1 MRSPA
6 RGFDAP
12 NNGRMRPVAVVTGPT
27 AGIGRGFAEYLARE
41 GHDLVLVARDRAR
54 LDALAA
60 DLVSRFGI
68 EAEVLVADLAQRAD
82 IDRVADVVA
91 TRADVLV
98 NNAGFGLKRSFV
110 STSVDDEQALLDV
123 LVTAV
128 MRLTHAALPR
138 MVTQGR
144 GTIINV
150 SSIASWITSGT
161 YASAKAWVT
170 VFTESLHEQY
180 LPKGVE
186 IIAVCPG
193 YVHTEFHE
201 RAGIKAGQGIMWLNV
216 DQVVHS
222 AMRDA
227 RRGKAISVA
236 GWQYKPLAAFLRIAP
251 RWLVR
256 RMTADRRREVR
267 SPQQ

>member
-1 MRSPA
+1 
-6 RGFDAP
+6 
-12 NNGRMRPVAVVTGPT
+12 MRPVAVVTGPT
-27 AGIGRGFAEYLARE
+27 SGIGRGFAEQLARE
-41 GHDLVLVARDRAR
+41 GHDLVLVSRDQAR
-54 LDALAA
+54 LDELATS
-60 DLVSRFGI
+60 LTTTYGVN
-68 EAEVLVADLAQRAD
+68 AEVLVADLTQRAD
-82 IDRVADVVA
+82 IDQVAQVVAD
-91 TRADVLV
+91 RADVLV
-98 NNAGFGLKRSFV
+98 NNAGFGLKRSFA
-110 STSVDDEQALLDV
+110 STSIDDEQALMDV

-138 MVTQGR
+138 MVNQGR
-144 GTIINV
+144 GTIFNV

-161 YASAKAWVT
+161 YSSAKAWVT
-170 VFTESLHEQY
+170 VFSESLHEQY

-193 YVHTEFHE
+193 YVHTEFHQ

-216 DQVVHS
+216 DQVVGT
-222 AMRDA
+222 AIRDA
-227 RRGKAISVA
+227 RKGKAISVA
-236 GWQYKPLAAFLRIAP
+236 GWQYKPLAAFLRMSP

>member
-1 MRSPA
+1 
-6 RGFDAP
+6 
-12 NNGRMRPVAVVTGPT
+12 MRPVAVVTGPT
-27 AGIGRGFAEYLARE
+27 SGIGRGFAEQLARE
-41 GHDLVLVARDRAR
+41 GHDLVLVSRDPVR
-54 LDALAA
+54 LDELATSLTA
-60 DLVSRFGI
+60 TYGVN
-68 EAEVLVADLAQRAD
+68 AEVLVADLTQRAD
-82 IDRVADVVA
+82 IDQVAQVVAD
-91 TRADVLV
+91 RADVLV

-110 STSVDDEQALLDV
+110 STSVDDEQALMDV

-138 MVTQGR
+138 MVNQGR
-144 GTIINV
+144 GTIFNV

-161 YASAKAWVT
+161 YSSAKAWVT
-170 VFTESLHEQY
+170 VFSESLHEQY

-193 YVHTEFHE
+193 YVHTEFHQ

-216 DQVVHS
+216 DQVVGT
-222 AMRDA
+222 AIRDS
-227 RRGKAISVA
+227 RKGKAISVA
-236 GWQYKPLAAFLRIAP
+236 GWQYKPLAAFLRMSP